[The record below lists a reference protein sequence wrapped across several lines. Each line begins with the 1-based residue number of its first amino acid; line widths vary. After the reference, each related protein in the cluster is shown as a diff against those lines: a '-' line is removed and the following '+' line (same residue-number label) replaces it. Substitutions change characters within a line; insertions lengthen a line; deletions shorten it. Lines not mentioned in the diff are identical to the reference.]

1 MSEEIIDILEN
12 GNVTHAVNA
21 PKISFNDI
29 DEITQQ
35 WIEIGE
41 LSGELAIQLIE
52 GAPREIK
59 VTFNGDVAKQ
69 ETDLITRSIVKQ
81 ILQQDLGD
89 RVNIINAFALLNE
102 QGVTRNVEKEH
113 HKVLFSNYIQV
124 HLVSDTEEVK
134 IGATVIAGFGARI
147 VRINDYS
154 VDFKPNAYQLVSYHG
169 DKPGMVGLT
178 GQLLG
183 RQNINIA
190 SMSLGRNIQGGQ
202 AMMVLSIDQPV
213 TEDIINE
220 LYDVGG
226 FDKIYGTTLSVK

>member
-113 HKVLFSNYIQV
+113 HKYF
-124 HLVSDTEEVK
+124 
-134 IGATVIAGFGARI
+134 
-147 VRINDYS
+147 
-154 VDFKPNAYQLVSYHG
+154 
-169 DKPGMVGLT
+169 
-178 GQLLG
+178 
-183 RQNINIA
+183 
-190 SMSLGRNIQGGQ
+190 
-202 AMMVLSIDQPV
+202 
-213 TEDIINE
+213 
-220 LYDVGG
+220 
-226 FDKIYGTTLSVK
+226 